1 MKTAIITGISGQDGP
16 YLAKLLVEKGYRVV
30 GTVRSYRC
38 ANTKNFEYLGIENKI
53 ILEELD
59 LLDMANV
66 IRIIQQYSPDEIYNL
81 AAQSSVGL
89 SFEQPIG
96 TFSFNTM
103 SVNNML
109 EAIRLFSEKTK
120 LYQAS
125 SSEMYGR
132 IEKLPITLATPMH
145 PISPYGVSKMASY
158 FMITTYRESY
168 DLFVCNGVLFNHE
181 SFLRSNNFFIKK
193 VIKDSIAIK
202 NNKLEF
208 LKVGNLDV
216 KRDFGYAPAYVEAMW
231 KMMQLKKPEDFI
243 ICSGISVKLRDI
255 VEYVFDKL
263 NLDKKL
269 ILIDKNLFRPNE
281 ISEIYGDNSK
291 AKTKLKWDYS
301 YSFFDVLDMLIDEEV
316 ENREIPGKFRGRNSG
331 DSIPIKLR
339 K

>member
-1 MKTAIITGISGQDGP
+1 MKVAIITGISGQDGP
-16 YLAKLLVEKGYRVV
+16 YLAKLLLEKEYQVV

-38 ANTKNFEYLGIENKI
+38 VNTKSFEYLGIENKI

-66 IRIIQQYSPDEIYNL
+66 IRIIKKYNPHEIYNL

-96 TFSFNTM
+96 TFSFNTA
-103 SVNNML
+103 SVNNLL
-109 EAIRLFSEKTK
+109 ESIRLFSPSAR

-132 IEKLPITLATPMH
+132 VEKMPISIHTPMH
-145 PISPYGVSKMASY
+145 PVSPYGVSKMASY

-168 DLFVCNGVLFNHE
+168 GLFVSNGVLFNHE
-181 SFLRSNNFFIKK
+181 SYLRSNNFFVKK
-193 VIKDSIAIK
+193 VIRDAIAIK
-202 NNKLEF
+202 NGKLQF

-231 KMMQLKKPEDFI
+231 KILQGEIADDFI
-243 ICSGISVKLRDI
+243 ICSGVSVKLRDI
-255 VEYVFDKL
+255 VEYIFDKL
-263 NLDKKL
+263 EIDKKL
-269 ILIDKNLFRPNE
+269 IVIDEKLFRPNE

-291 AKTKLKWDYS
+291 AKELLGWKYEI
-301 YSFFDVLDMLIDEEV
+301 SFFDVLDILIEEEMLKK
-316 ENREIPGKFRGRNSG
+316 NFKYNTQ
-331 DSIPIKLR
+331 
-339 K
+339 

>member
-16 YLAKLLVEKGYRVV
+16 YLAKLLLEKGYRVI

-38 ANTKNFEYLGIENKI
+38 ANTRSFRYLGIEDKI

-66 IRIIQQYSPDEIYNL
+66 IRIMQKYTPDEIYNL

-89 SFEQPIG
+89 SFDQPIG
-96 TFSFNTM
+96 TFSFNTV

-109 EAIRLFSEKTK
+109 EAIRLFNKETK

-132 IEKLPITLATPMH
+132 VKNMPITLETPMH

-168 DLFVCNGVLFNHE
+168 DLFVSNGVLFNHE
-181 SFLRSNNFFIKK
+181 SFLRSNNFFVKK
-193 VIKDSIAIK
+193 VIRDAIAIK
-202 NNKLEF
+202 NKKLEF

-231 KMMQLKKPEDFI
+231 KILQASKADDFI
-243 ICSGISVKLRDI
+243 ICSGVSIKLKDI

-263 NLDKKL
+263 EIDKKL
-269 ILIDKNLFRPNE
+269 IIIDEKLFRPNE
-281 ISEIYGDNSK
+281 IDEIYGDNSK
-291 AKTKLKWDYS
+291 SKEILKWDYAL
-301 YSFFDVLDMLIDEEV
+301 SFFNVLDLLIAEEM
-316 ENREIPGKFRGRNSG
+316 ENI
-331 DSIPIKLR
+331 I
-339 K
+339 